1 MLNLFLYIDIMWTL
15 HSFKLSSSPHVFLY
29 SWDATL
35 KHYCPAVS
43 DLYLKHEKLTLISC
57 QWKDF

>member
-15 HSFKLSSSPHVFLY
+15 HSFKLSLSPHVFLY

-35 KHYCPAVS
+35 KHYCPAVAAVRS
-43 DLYLKHEKLTLISC
+43 MPKA
-57 QWKDF
+57 